1 MAFVPFRG
9 SLPLQPLQQAVELAR
24 AAIGRVPGAGLEV
37 PQPSLDKLRWL
48 QNSGRD
54 FREVNEVLLDE
65 MGAAFTQALFRVM
78 RKQADVG
85 APWRAAAE
93 AYRDRVATRLA
104 TSGGDVRAHMKPL
117 APSTIRRKG
126 HARIGVDT
134 GALLRDMAVAKVRN
148 TR

>member
-1 MAFVPFRG
+1 MAFAPIRG
-9 SLPLQPLQQAVELAR
+9 LSSLADIEQAAAKAQ
-24 AAIGRVPGAGLEV
+24 AAIGRVPGVGLEV
-37 PQPSLDKLRWL
+37 PQLSLDKLRWL

-54 FREVNEVLLDE
+54 FREVNEVLLSE
-65 MGAAFTQALFRVM
+65 MGEAFTQALFRVM
-78 RKQADVG
+78 RGSADVG
-85 APWRAAAE
+85 APWRAAGE

-104 TSGGDVRAHMKPL
+104 TSGGDVRSKMKPL
-117 APSTIRRKG
+117 APSTIKRKG